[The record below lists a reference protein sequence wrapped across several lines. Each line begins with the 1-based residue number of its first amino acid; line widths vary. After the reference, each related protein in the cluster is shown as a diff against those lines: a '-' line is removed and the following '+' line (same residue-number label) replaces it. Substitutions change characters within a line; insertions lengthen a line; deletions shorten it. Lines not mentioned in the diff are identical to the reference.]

1 MRQIFAA
8 QELVVH
14 LARIERECREHDL
27 AAMEDDEAPFENPAA
42 ALERTRQFDLIKE
55 LLTANTLG
63 TS

>member
-1 MRQIFAA
+1 MTMP
-8 QELVVH
+8 
-14 LARIERECREHDL
+14 LARIERERRENDL

-42 ALERTRQFDLIKE
+42 TLERTRQFDLIKE